1 MSGISIRTQRGPRT
15 YTPVEAITGGQLVE
29 GRTAS
34 GGGVGVAGAA
44 SVVVIGVALFDAQ
57 APSALVTTTT
67 TGADGRPVLNTA
79 QLPTAVAVAGSGQEV
94 PVTYSA
100 TATFGQKL
108 VATAAGTVAPAG
120 ATPDARTIVGHCSA
134 PGGVAS
140 AAVGLMVLK

>member
-15 YTPVEAITGGQLVE
+15 YPPVEAITGGQLVE

-34 GGGVGVAGAA
+34 GGGIGVAAAA
-44 SVVVIGVALFDAQ
+44 SVVVVGVALFDGQ
-57 APSALVTTTT
+57 ALSALVTTPT

-79 QLPTAVAVAGSGQEV
+79 QMPTQVAVAGSGMEV

-100 TATFGQKL
+100 AATFGQKL
-108 VATAAGTVAPAG
+108 VCTGSGAVGPAG

-134 PGGVAS
+134 PAGVAS
-140 AAVGLMVLK
+140 AAVGLMVIK